1 MEEKCYNLFSGIS
14 LQDER
19 IFRDFYDYYRSRIY
33 TVALRLS
40 NDVAT
45 AEDVVQ
51 DTFLKI
57 WIIRDEIKHI
67 DNIEK
72 YVFVIAKN
80 SVLNLI
86 KKNEHY
92 KRYAQEVAKD
102 AILRVFS
109 DTDFNVQEKEFEDIL
124 QQAIKRLPEKQRQ
137 AYILS
142 KEKYLTRN
150 EAAKELNVSPET
162 IKSNLEKAIKSIRAF
177 CLRHLKELP
186 IIFILYFFSKYF

>member
-40 NDVAT
+40 NDVAI

-72 YVFVIAKN
+72 Y
-80 SVLNLI
+80 
-86 KKNEHY
+86 
-92 KRYAQEVAKD
+92 
-102 AILRVFS
+102 
-109 DTDFNVQEKEFEDIL
+109 
-124 QQAIKRLPEKQRQ
+124 
-137 AYILS
+137 
-142 KEKYLTRN
+142 
-150 EAAKELNVSPET
+150 
-162 IKSNLEKAIKSIRAF
+162 
-177 CLRHLKELP
+177 
-186 IIFILYFFSKYF
+186 